1 MNHEIG
7 LDDLRRYQDLKR
19 NIASIEAEIQSLY
32 YPVSSPSGSPI
43 ISGKSSVRTAG
54 DPTAAAYRDISERKE
69 NLEKLQSELQT
80 LADRIYDF
88 VDGMSNHHIASILR
102 YHFLI
107 GLTWAQ
113 TSEKVY
119 GYVDG
124 DICRNAVKRYFQK
137 NDRFVPPHL

>member
-1 MNHEIG
+1 MEVT
-7 LDDLRRYQDLKR
+7 LEDLRRYQDLKR

-43 ISGKSSVRTAG
+43 ISGKSSVRSAG
-54 DPTAAAYRDISERKE
+54 DPTAAAYRDIEKRKE
-69 NLEKLQSELQT
+69 KLKLLQSELQER
-80 LADRIYDF
+80 ADKIYAF
-88 VDGMSNHHIASILR
+88 VDNMDDHHMASILR

-124 DICRNAVKRYFQK
+124 DICRNAVKRYFRK
-137 NDRFVPPHL
+137 KDRFVPAHL